1 MSAILPEETMT
12 SAIEPIACPDTAPPG
27 GHYSAAVAIGDL
39 VFISGQLP
47 ILPDGSHTADRDFDA
62 QAEVALDNF
71 LAVAAA
77 AGAAPEDVAKVTVYV
92 VGIDNWPRFNRL
104 YAERMGA
111 HRPARAVVPV
121 PELHHGYLI
130 EIEGV
135 AVCPRNSKAHQLP
148 C

>member
-1 MSAILPEETMT
+1 MPELEL
-12 SAIEPIACPDTAPPG
+12 IDCPATAPPG
-27 GHYSAAVAIGDL
+27 GHYSAAAAYGDL

-47 ILPDGSHTADRDFDA
+47 VRPDGSHGADRDFDA
-62 QAEVALDNF
+62 QAGRALDNF

-77 AGAAPEDVAKVTVYV
+77 AGAEPGDVAKVTVYI

-104 YAERMGA
+104 YAARMGD

-135 AVCPRNSKAHQLP
+135 AVRSR
-148 C
+148 